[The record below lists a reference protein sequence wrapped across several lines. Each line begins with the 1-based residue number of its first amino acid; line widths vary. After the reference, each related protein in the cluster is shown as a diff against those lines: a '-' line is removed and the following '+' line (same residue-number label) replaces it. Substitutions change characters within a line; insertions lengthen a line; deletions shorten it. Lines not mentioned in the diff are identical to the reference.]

1 MISVYFVNFY
11 GMMLKE
17 FTRQHEPLVLFYQL
31 SCHFDMHWADGHTLA
46 IDASSVLH

>member
-1 MISVYFVNFY
+1 
-11 GMMLKE
+11 MMLRE
-17 FTRQHEPLVLFYQL
+17 FTRRHGQLVPFYQL